1 MSNEN
6 TESRN
11 ASCSC
16 SCGPIGLGSI
26 LAVLFSWF
34 VNGSVGWGI
43 LHFFLG
49 WFYVV
54 WSLIFHYDAV
64 ADGVSRIL
72 GVL

>member
-6 TESRN
+6 TESTN
-11 ASCSC
+11 VSCG
-16 SCGPIGLGSI
+16 CGPIGLGPI

-34 VNGSVGWGI
+34 VNGSIGWAI
-43 LHFFLG
+43 VHFFLG
-49 WFYVV
+49 WIYVV

-72 GVL
+72 VVL

>member
-6 TESRN
+6 TESSN
-11 ASCSC
+11 VSC

-26 LAVLFSWF
+26 LALLFSWF
-34 VNGSVGWGI
+34 VNGSVVWGI
-43 LHFFLG
+43 LHFCFG
-49 WFYVV
+49 WFYVI

-72 GVL
+72 GVPL